1 MRNMFHITTIMALQS
16 YLPLVFLFCRE
27 LRTCYMN
34 SASVC
39 SGASI
44 EVSSVPLRVGR
55 ELHAE
60 SSLELFPFDKNWI
73 HKLIAIKQL
82 KQIYGLKVRTRT
94 KETSYIFVR
103 PIMQTVIEWLNAEI

>member
-1 MRNMFHITTIMALQS
+1 
-16 YLPLVFLFCRE
+16 
-27 LRTCYMN
+27 
-34 SASVC
+34 
-39 SGASI
+39 
-44 EVSSVPLRVGR
+44 
-55 ELHAE
+55 LHAE

-103 PIMQTVIEWLNAEI
+103 PIMQTVIE